1 MKHKQQWSTTLHTF
15 TGKLPGG
22 NFVVRSSRSR
32 RTAEEVIGGG
42 CGAASGGPTNE
53 REGIFEKLATS
64 GVVDGAV
71 SVEDG
76 GAVAV
81 VGHSGEQGEGGTAA
95 PGASHDEVPAGEFS
109 SEGK

>member
-1 MKHKQQWSTTLHTF
+1 MGPNREKKRGFAFRFGRAT
-15 TGKLPGG
+15 
-22 NFVVRSSRSR
+22 
-32 RTAEEVIGGG
+32 EEVIGGCGGSG
-42 CGAASGGPTNE
+42 CPTD
-53 REGIFEKLATS
+53 EGEGVFEKFEAG

-71 SVEDG
+71 SIEDG

>member
-1 MKHKQQWSTTLHTF
+1 MGPNGEKKRGF
-15 TGKLPGG
+15 A
-22 NFVVRSSRSR
+22 FRFR

-81 VGHSGEQGEGGTAA
+81 VGHSGQQGEGGAAA
-95 PGASHDEVPAGEFS
+95 PGASDDEVPAGEFS
-109 SEGK
+109 GEGM